1 MRRMAVR
8 GPRRGSQG
16 APRMLVLNALGG
28 MGVEETRDS
37 GDVLSTGIIDRLHE
51 VESLERGVRRS
62 SHKMIGSIPAR
73 DLRALRGGLA
83 DWSQGLRDL
92 ADRVTLAEQALS
104 EYPVPSEDPEF
115 LSTYAEAIEQ
125 HVARAGILLEGRFPQ
140 YVAFPIEITIDL
152 GRELARVNN
161 RQVNVL
167 APKALSDIV
176 IREYRRIH
184 AASFNGQRFMRA
196 LSIAYDLMSNM
207 RKGSTATAGQ
217 KPLKKIHE
225 LLTMRTGP
233 SAYNL
238 RQFAFDIYKL
248 RSTTD
253 LTYGGRRLSF
263 VNTRRASDVVA
274 VPTSPGHYENLGYL
288 EMVPVEGGLI
298 E

>member
-8 GPRRGSQG
+8 GLLQG
-16 APRMLVLNALGG
+16 AMPDLVAPDALGG
-28 MGVEETRDS
+28 VGVGETNDS
-37 GDVLSTGIIDRLHE
+37 GDVLDASTADLFRE
-51 VESLERGVRRS
+51 VENLERGVRRS
-62 SHKMIGSIPAR
+62 SRKMLGSIPSR

-83 DWSQGLRDL
+83 EWSQGLRDL
-92 ADRVTLAEQALS
+92 ADRVSLAEQALS
-104 EYPVPSEDPEF
+104 GYSIPSEAPDF
-115 LSTYAEAIEQ
+115 LSRYAETIEQ
-125 HVARAGILLEGRFPQ
+125 HVVHAGILLEGRFPQ

-152 GRELARVNN
+152 GRELARINN

-167 APKALSDIV
+167 DPKALSDI
-176 IREYRRIH
+176 IISEYRKTH

-196 LSIAYDLMSNM
+196 LSTAYDLMSNM
-207 RKGSTATAGQ
+207 RKGRATAAGQ

-248 RSTTD
+248 RSSTD
-253 LTYGGRRLSF
+253 LTYSGRRLSF
-263 VNTRRASDVVA
+263 VNTRRASDVVP

-288 EMVPVEGGLI
+288 EMVPLEGDLI

>member
-1 MRRMAVR
+1 RPWM
-8 GPRRGSQG
+8 P
-16 APRMLVLNALGG
+16 LGG
-28 MGVEETRDS
+28 MGVEEAKDS
-37 GDVLSTGIIDRLHE
+37 GDVLGRGIVDRLRE
-51 VESLERGVRRS
+51 VETLERGVRRS
-62 SHKMIGSIPAR
+62 SRKMLGSIPSG

-83 DWSQGLRDL
+83 DWSQGLRAL
-92 ADRVTLAEQALS
+92 ADRVSLAEQALS
-104 EYPVPSEDPEF
+104 GYTVPSEDPEF
-115 LSTYAEAIEQ
+115 LSRYAEAIEQ
-125 HVARAGILLEGRFPQ
+125 YVARAGILLEGRFPQ
-140 YVAFPIEITIDL
+140 YVAFPIDISIDL

-167 APKALSDIV
+167 DPKALSDI
-176 IREYRRIH
+176 IISEYRKTH
-184 AASFNGQRFMRA
+184 AAAFNGQRFMRA
-196 LSIAYDLMSNM
+196 LSTAYDLMSNM
-207 RKGSTATAGQ
+207 RKGSVTAAGQ

-233 SAYNL
+233 SAYSL
-238 RQFAFDIYKL
+238 RQFAFDIYRL

-288 EMVPVEGGLI
+288 EMVPVEGDLI